1 MTAQVGGGSAPVP
14 RGADP
19 PAGAAGDGQS
29 AGTLPSQA
37 AVSTST
43 WSLTKLAR
51 ASAGGA
57 LALAAAQM
65 VDIRVT
71 GRQASDTPVRAFE
84 GLTRHRVRSPAG
96 RAAVGYAVQS
106 SLAPLGA
113 GAALLAGHQLT
124 RRLGAATLAPLLFV
138 GIVNPAL
145 GISTWPWRWTR
156 SDWTR
161 ELTLKSVMAIA
172 IVAPL

>member
-1 MTAQVGGGSAPVP
+1 MPQYASP
-14 RGADP
+14 
-19 PAGAAGDGQS
+19 AGDGQC
-29 AGTLPSQA
+29 AGAPQSQA
-37 AVSTST
+37 AVSNST

-65 VDIRVT
+65 VDMRVT
-71 GRQASDTPVRAFE
+71 GRQASDTPVRGFE
-84 GLTRHRVRSPAG
+84 ALSRHHVRNPAE
-96 RAAVGYAVQS
+96 RAVVGYAVQS

-124 RRLGAATLAPLLFV
+124 RRFGAATLAPLLFV

-145 GISTWPWRWTR
+145 GISPWPSRWTR

-172 IVAPL
+172 IIAPL